1 MSSPFAIA
9 GLTATLQ
16 HVLSNGLVD
25 HGVTAAVGGTVDVKA
40 VAPDRVETN
49 GSLSNPTLNVF
60 LYQVTPNIGWRN
72 VDLASRNYSG
82 DRLTN
87 PPLALDIHYILS
99 AYAEDDLHAET
110 ILGGALHLFHE
121 MPGLDRRTIS
131 AALEPPP
138 SPSALEIA
146 LEECGLADQIE
157 MIKITPEH
165 LNSEEMSKLWS
176 AIQSNYRPSIVYQA
190 TVVLIQEERPKRS
203 PLPVLTRG
211 QNDAGP
217 TVQPHLIPPVP
228 TITSIEYPDQQLSAR
243 LNSTITIHGHN
254 LGGNNIDVVFSH
266 GRLSEPPQTISLA
279 PADVS
284 ATQLTLQIPNN
295 PTDWA
300 AGIYSMEVQVER
312 PGETYTRV
320 TNQLPFVLAPSI
332 TLPPVSIMRVGTE
345 VTVVVEFGPEI
356 RPSQPASLIIGQHE
370 AFANA
375 HPAQVD
381 ELTFVFEDIA
391 GGGDPVPVRLR
402 VDGAESWLIDK
413 SATPPVFEP
422 AQSITVPA

>member
-40 VAPDRVETN
+40 VAPDLVLTN
-49 GSLSNPTLNVF
+49 GSLSNPTLNIF
-60 LYQVTPNIGWRN
+60 LYQVTPNTGWRN

-82 DRLTN
+82 DRSTN
-87 PPLALDIHYILS
+87 PPMALDIHYILS
-99 AYAEDDLHAET
+99 AYAEDDLHAEML
-110 ILGGALHLFHE
+110 LGGAMHLLHE
-121 MPGLDRRTIS
+121 IPGLDRSRII
-131 AALEPPP
+131 AALTPLT
-138 SPSALEIA
+138 SDLR
-146 LEECGLADQIE
+146 ECGLADQVE
-157 MIKITPEH
+157 RIKITPEH

-190 TVVLIQEERPKRS
+190 SVVLIREERPKRS
-203 PLPVLTRG
+203 PLPVLVRG
-211 QNDAGP
+211 QNDTGP

-228 TITSIEYPDQQLSAR
+228 TITSIEYPDHQLSAG
-243 LNSTITIHGHN
+243 LNLTITIHGHN
-254 LGGNNIDVVFSH
+254 LDGNNVEVVFSH
-266 GRLSEPPQTISLA
+266 GRLSEPPQTISVV

-284 ATQLTLQIPNN
+284 ATQLTVQIPNN

-312 PGETYTRV
+312 PGETYTRL
-320 TNQLPFVLAPSI
+320 TNQLPFVLAPTI
-332 TLPPVSIMRVGTE
+332 TLPPNPLASIVRAGSE
-345 VTVVVEFGPEI
+345 VTVVVGCSPEI
-356 RPSQPASLIIGQHE
+356 RPSQPASLILGQRE

-375 HPAQVD
+375 HPAQVG

-391 GGGDPVPVRLR
+391 DGSYPVRLR

-413 SATPPVFEP
+413 LATPPEFDP
-422 AQSITVPA
+422 AQTIEVPV